1 MKPELREKI
10 IAYNKSVATNK
21 EKADD
26 FMTLLSALPP
36 GQVKNLL
43 KDETCGAILS
53 KYGITESEK
62 SSDWEQPLNQN
73 SLSLF

>member
-10 IAYNKSVATNK
+10 IAYNKTVAANK

-26 FMTLLSALPP
+26 LMAIIGALPP

-43 KDETCGAILS
+43 KDETIGPILK
-53 KYGITESEK
+53 KYGITGK
-62 SSDWEQPLNQN
+62 
-73 SLSLF
+73 

>member
-10 IAYNKSVATNK
+10 INYNKSVAENK

-26 FMTLLSALPP
+26 FMTLIGALPP

-43 KDETCGAILS
+43 KDEVCGPILE
-53 KYGITESEK
+53 KYGIKEK
-62 SSDWEQPLNQN
+62 
-73 SLSLF
+73 

>member
-10 IAYNKSVATNK
+10 IQYNRAVAANK

-26 FMTLLSALPP
+26 LMTIIGALPP

-43 KDETCGAILS
+43 KDETIGPILA
-53 KYGITESEK
+53 KYGVTGE
-62 SSDWEQPLNQN
+62 
-73 SLSLF
+73 